1 MKTRWHVATIARKN
15 VLGIFNKESNM
26 WEYLVVYRDRKK
38 KRQTMIVKG
47 YGMPQA
53 TRAAAEIMGVVWSF
67 DSITLIEGGIN

>member
-1 MKTRWHVATIARKN
+1 
-15 VLGIFNKESNM
+15 M

-53 TRAAAEIMGVVWSF
+53 TRVAAEVMGVVWSF
-67 DSITLIEGGIN
+67 DSITFIEGGIN